1 MTELNG
7 QSFQVKRVYKKLK
20 TKVTDKDGNE
30 KENVR
35 NVLCTNKL
43 RIDVPNANKV
53 SLNTSEKISYLQN

>member
-20 TKVTDKDGNE
+20 TMVTDKDGNE

-43 RIDVPNANKV
+43 RIDIPFANKV
-53 SLNTSEKISYLQN
+53 CFMKEEIF